1 MAIPIVEESTFAEPV
16 GGHGLRKSLS
26 WKDGLAVAMVM
37 PAGAIASYGY
47 WQASLGMWGVV
58 VLLSISTVIAVLQA
72 VIVAELAS
80 MFPEKPGGVALFAHE
95 GWKRYTNVAGPL
107 ASFGY
112 WCRTLAIPILA

>member
-1 MAIPIVEESTFAEPV
+1 MAIPIVEESTFAEQV

-26 WKDGLAVAMVM
+26 WKDGLLVAMVM

-72 VIVAELAS
+72 VIVSELAS

-95 GWKRYTNVAGPL
+95 GWKRLRTWPARWPRSDTGSAGP
-107 ASFGY
+107 
-112 WCRTLAIPILA
+112 WCWP